1 MECSEVKVKVTQN
14 KTTSVKYRYMKN
26 LLKYSNEEVLL
37 RYWPPLPAG
46 DPSDLGVTSY
56 TKLSEGNFNIQIHI
70 VTGPLC
76 RHIQKLNMD
85 R

>member
-1 MECSEVKVKVTQN
+1 MSLRPETNTKDTNQD
-14 KTTSVKYRYMKN
+14 TSKAMSGFFMV
-26 LLKYSNEEVLL
+26 
-37 RYWPPLPAG
+37 PAS

-56 TKLSEGNFNIQIHI
+56 TKLSEGNFNTQIYI